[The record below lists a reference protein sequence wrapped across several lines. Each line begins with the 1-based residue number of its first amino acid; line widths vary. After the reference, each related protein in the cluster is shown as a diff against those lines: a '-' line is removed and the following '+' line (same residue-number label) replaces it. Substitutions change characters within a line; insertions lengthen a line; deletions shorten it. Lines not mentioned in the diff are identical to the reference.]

1 MPWTL
6 SSIIISVAEEAKEVL
21 QELDRRVSIIASF
34 VKDALT
40 KGGKLELLGAAY
52 LRFETDE
59 GHAFIYSSC
68 FPDLAFEDESMNH
81 IRAIEDDL
89 IALTNR

>member
-1 MPWTL
+1 MCRTWRW
-6 SSIIISVAEEAKEVL
+6 KK
-21 QELDRRVSIIASF
+21 DRETC
-34 VKDALT
+34 VKDALA
-40 KGGKLELLGAAY
+40 KGGKLEPRGAAY

-81 IRAIEDDL
+81 IRAIEDDP
-89 IALTNR
+89 IVLTNR